1 MANHKNFERDDLSWN
16 EVRSNNSGN
25 FAPILIEDDG
35 KQFGILG
42 INRSDCVIWKFGT
55 KRKLVYLVPAS
66 SEVAKF
72 MHNSY
77 RNEYRNEYRRN
88 RCRIVGED
96 GSFVFCPEKYKCN
109 ACPFGISWENRKPGL
124 ISLDGLAD
132 DGYEPSIN
140 EPIIQQIEE
149 SEEIER
155 IKTSLYKEKP
165 ILVKVLDL
173 LYEGKKSEEIAQIL
187 GIKTR
192 AVTTYRKMIRDI
204 VKRYLQ
210 DNE

>member
-1 MANHKNFERDDLSWN
+1 MANHKNFVRDDLSWN
-16 EVRSNNSGN
+16 EVESNNSGY
-25 FAPILIEDDG
+25 FAPILIEDDE

-66 SEVAKF
+66 SAVAKY
-72 MHNSY
+72 MYNSY

-88 RCRIVGED
+88 RCRIMGED
-96 GSFVFCPEKYKCN
+96 GSFVFCPEQYKCD
-109 ACPFGISWENRKPGL
+109 ACPFGIFWENRKPGL

-149 SEEIER
+149 AVEIEG
-155 IKTSLYKEKP
+155 IKASLYKEQP

-192 AVTTYRKMIRDI
+192 TVTTYRRMIRDI
-204 VKRYLQ
+204 VKSYLQ